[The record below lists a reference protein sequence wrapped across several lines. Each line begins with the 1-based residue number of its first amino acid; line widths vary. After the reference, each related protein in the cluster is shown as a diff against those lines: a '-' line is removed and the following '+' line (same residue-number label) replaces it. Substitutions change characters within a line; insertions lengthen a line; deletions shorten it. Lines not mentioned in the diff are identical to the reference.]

1 LKILICG
8 NMGYVGP
15 AVVSHLRS
23 IWPNATLHGFDS
35 GLFAHCLSGSG
46 SFPEHLLD
54 AQHFGDVR
62 SLEPGLLAGFDAV
75 VQLAAVSNDPMGQRF
90 ADATGAINR
99 GSTSLI
105 AEAAAK
111 AGVGRF
117 VFASSCS
124 VYGIAEGGP
133 RTEEDAVAPETAYA
147 HSKVEAEQDL
157 LALGGDMVITAL
169 RFATACGPSP
179 RLRLDLVLNDF
190 VAAALRDRRIVVLS
204 DGTPWRPLID
214 VRDMARAI
222 EWALTRDLAEGGEK
236 LIVNTGANSGNYQV
250 RGIAEA
256 VARAIPG
263 TEVSIN
269 SNAPVDSRSYQVDF
283 SRYAKLAPDHLPACT
298 LDQSIEGLIGILKD
312 FQGSPASL
320 IRLKVLE
327 EHLGSGR
334 LDQDLRWLS

>member
-1 LKILICG
+1 MKILICG

-15 AVVSHLRS
+15 LVVSHLRS
-23 IWPNATLHGFDS
+23 IWPDSILHGFDS

-46 SFPEHLLD
+46 PLPERLLD

-62 SLEPGLLAGFDAV
+62 SLASGLLSGFDAV
-75 VQLAAVSNDPMGQRF
+75 VQLAAVSNDPMGHRF
-90 ADATGAINR
+90 AEATAAINR

-105 AEAAAK
+105 ARAAAQ
-111 AGVGRF
+111 AGVRRF

-147 HSKVEAEQDL
+147 HSKVQAEQDL
-157 LALGGDMVITAL
+157 LALEGDMVITAL

-214 VRDMARAI
+214 VRDMARAV
-222 EWALTRDLAEGGEK
+222 EWALTRDPAQGGAK

-250 RGIAEA
+250 RDIAEA
-256 VARAIPG
+256 VARLIPG

-269 SNAPVDSRSYQVDF
+269 SSVPVDSRSYQVDF
-283 SRYAKLAPDHLPACT
+283 SRYAALAPNHLPACT
-298 LDQSIEGLIGILKD
+298 LDQSIRGLIGCLED
-312 FQGSPASL
+312 RQGPPEAL

-327 EHLGSGR
+327 EHLGAGR